1 MGVRRMTAAVVVECG
16 DELGE
21 CPVWDRRPIRVAVDR
36 HPRSSPAPAD
46 VGRRGV
52 ELALDDRLCSFAVT

>member
-21 CPVWDRRPIRVAVDR
+21 CPVWDPAGRSCCGPTSTGVACTD
-36 HPRSSPAPAD
+36 
-46 VGRRGV
+46 
-52 ELALDDRLCSFAVT
+52 